1 MNKLWFILAVVAL
14 VVLGA
19 VASEQVQCIKAN
31 EQGEIVLQREAR
43 VADKILPPG
52 KYMLHSENAGG
63 KHYVHFVEE
72 TRNLDISPESSEQ
85 FLPSHVA
92 EAKANTENATTKPSV
107 NAIYIVEE
115 PAGWRITKTEI
126 RGESHVHV
134 F

>member
-72 TRNLDISPESSEQ
+72 ARNLDISPESSEQ

-92 EAKANTENATTKPSV
+92 EVQVTTEDAATKFSRD
-107 NAIYIVEE
+107 AIYVIEG
-115 PAGWRITKTEI
+115 PAGWRITKAEI